1 MQRKLQQN
9 AFIPNAYSTKL
20 CCCLLNADWM
30 NIENVLQ
37 EQNNSTEVQF
47 FKYLISM
54 VHDHV
59 YNSEIVSQRK
69 LTSQNM
75 FQSYICII
83 QEKKSQKQHIIL
95 CTWMILSLV
104 GFYNTFAVFHN
115 VPVT

>member
-1 MQRKLQQN
+1 
-9 AFIPNAYSTKL
+9 
-20 CCCLLNADWM
+20 M

-47 FKYLISM
+47 LKYLISM

-75 FQSYICII
+75 F
-83 QEKKSQKQHIIL
+83 
-95 CTWMILSLV
+95 
-104 GFYNTFAVFHN
+104 
-115 VPVT
+115 

>member
-1 MQRKLQQN
+1 MYVIHSPKKKSGIQHMQRKLQQN

-20 CCCLLNADWM
+20 CCLLNADWM
-30 NIENVLQ
+30 HIENVLQ

-75 FQSYICII
+75 F
-83 QEKKSQKQHIIL
+83 
-95 CTWMILSLV
+95 
-104 GFYNTFAVFHN
+104 
-115 VPVT
+115 

>member
-1 MQRKLQQN
+1 
-9 AFIPNAYSTKL
+9 
-20 CCCLLNADWM
+20 M

-37 EQNNSTEVQF
+37 DQNNSTEVQF
-47 FKYLISM
+47 LKYLISM

-95 CTWMILSLV
+95 CT
-104 GFYNTFAVFHN
+104 
-115 VPVT
+115 